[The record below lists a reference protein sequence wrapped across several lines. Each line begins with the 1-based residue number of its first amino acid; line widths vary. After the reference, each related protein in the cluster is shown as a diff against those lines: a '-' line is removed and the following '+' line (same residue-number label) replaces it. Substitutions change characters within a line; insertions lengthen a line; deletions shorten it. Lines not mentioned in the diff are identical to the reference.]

1 MKLIIKLL
9 IGIAAGI
16 GIGLSGVDWLI
27 RSLVTFTSIFGE
39 WINFVIPL
47 IILFF
52 IGSGIAS
59 IGKGSSKLVGATVG
73 TAYVSTITAGVLAFF
88 VAVAVMP
95 FVADGR
101 SAPEEGTAPE
111 AFFSFELAPL
121 MDILTALVLAFIF
134 GIAIAAL
141 KLDGL
146 KRVFDEGRTV
156 IERVIYTA
164 VIPVLPFYIAGVF
177 VDMAAEGTVLQT
189 LQVFGVVLAV
199 AVLTHWVW
207 LTIQYTIAGLA
218 TGQNPFALIKT
229 MLPAYVTALGTMS
242 SAATIPVTL
251 RQTKKNRVNDAVAN
265 FSVPLSATIHLS
277 GSVITIVSCAV
288 AVMAVLDGYTVP
300 GFFTML
306 PVILALGIIMV
317 AAPGVPGGAIF
328 AALGVL
334 TSMLG
339 FSEAAMGMMIALYFA
354 QDSFGTGANVTG
366 DGAIAVLM
374 DKLAGRT
381 PEDPA
386 AQAVPDERQAQ

>member
-1 MKLIIKLL
+1 MKLILKLL

-16 GIGLSGVDWLI
+16 LVGLSGIDWLI
-27 RSLVTFTSIFGE
+27 RSLITFTGIFGE

-73 TAYVSTITAGVLAFF
+73 TAYVSTITAGIMAFF
-88 VAVAVMP
+88 IAVAIMP
-95 FVADGR
+95 FVTSER
-101 SAPEEGTAPE
+101 QPPEEGAAPE
-111 AFFSFELAPL
+111 AFFSFELTPF

-134 GIAIAAL
+134 GITIAAL

-146 KRVFDEGRTV
+146 KTIFDEGKTV
-156 IERVIYTA
+156 IEKVIYIA
-164 VIPVLPFYIAGVF
+164 IIPVLPFYIAGIF
-177 VDMAAEGTVLQT
+177 ADMAAEGTVLET
-189 LQVFGVVLAV
+189 LQVFGIVLAV
-199 AVLTHWVW
+199 AIATHWIW
-207 LTIQYTIAGLA
+207 ITIQYTAAGLA
-218 TGQNPFALIKT
+218 TGQNPFVLIKT

-251 RQTKKNRVNDAVAN
+251 RQTKQNRVSEAVAN
-265 FSVPLSATIHLS
+265 FSIPLSATIHLS

-306 PVILALGIIMV
+306 PVILALGVIMV

-374 DKLAGRT
+374 DKFAERQT
-381 PEDPA
+381 PETPQMEA
-386 AQAVPDERQAQ
+386 HRKAE

>member
-1 MKLIIKLL
+1 MQLIIKLV
-9 IGIAAGI
+9 IGIIAGI
-16 GIGLSGVDWLI
+16 AIGLSGWEPII
-27 RSLVTFTSIFGE
+27 RGFVTFTSIFGE
-39 WINFVIPL
+39 WINFIIPL

-59 IGKGSSKLVGATVG
+59 IGQGSSKLVGATVG
-73 TAYVSTITAGVLAFF
+73 TAYLSTILAGTGAFF
-88 VAVAVMP
+88 LAAFIMP
-95 FVADGR
+95 FVTQERA
-101 SAPEEGTAPE
+101 APEEGIAPE
-111 AFFSFELAPL
+111 PFFSFELTPF

-134 GIAIAAL
+134 GIGIAAL
-141 KLDGL
+141 NSQAL
-146 KRVFDEGRTV
+146 KKIFDEGKNV
-156 IERVIYTA
+156 IEKVIYTA
-164 VIPVLPFYIAGVF
+164 IIPILPFYIAGIF
-177 VDMAAEGTVLQT
+177 VDMAAEGTVIET

-199 AVLTHWVW
+199 AIGGHWLW
-207 LTIQYTIAGLA
+207 LTIQFTVAGIL
-218 TGQNPFALIKT
+218 TGQNPFILLKT

-251 RQTKKNRVNDAVAN
+251 KQTKLNNVKDNIAN
-265 FSVPLSATIHLS
+265 FTIPLSATIHLS

-288 AVMAVLDGYTVP
+288 AVMSVLEGYSVP

-306 PVILALGIIMV
+306 PVILTLGVIMV

-366 DGAIAVLM
+366 DGAIAVLIN
-374 DKLAGRT
+374 KLSMKKANRN
-381 PEDPA
+381 EI
-386 AQAVPDERQAQ
+386 V

>member
-1 MKLIIKLL
+1 MKLILKLL
-9 IGIAAGI
+9 IGIAAGVVV
-16 GIGLSGVDWLI
+16 GLSGIDWLI
-27 RSLVTFTSIFGE
+27 RSLVTFTGMFGE

-73 TAYVSTITAGVLAFF
+73 TAYLSTITAGIMAFF
-88 VAVAVMP
+88 VAVAIMP
-95 FVADGR
+95 FVTSER
-101 SAPEEGTAPE
+101 QPPEEGAAPE
-111 AFFSFELAPL
+111 AFFSFELTPF

-146 KRVFDEGRTV
+146 KTVFDEGKSV
-156 IERVIYTA
+156 IEKVIYIA
-164 VIPVLPFYIAGVF
+164 IIPVLPFYIAGIF
-177 VDMAAEGTVLQT
+177 ADMAAEGTVLET
-189 LQVFGVVLAV
+189 LQVFGIVLAV
-199 AVLTHWVW
+199 AIATHWIW
-207 LTIQYTIAGLA
+207 ITLQYTAAGVA
-218 TGQNPFALIKT
+218 TGQNPFTLIKT

-251 RQTKKNRVNDAVAN
+251 RQTKQNRVSEAVAN
-265 FSVPLSATIHLS
+265 FSIPLSATIHLS

-300 GFFTML
+300 GFLTML
-306 PVILALGIIMV
+306 PVILALGVIMV

-334 TSMLG
+334 TTMLG
-339 FSEAAMGMMIALYFA
+339 FSEAAMGMMIVLYFA

-374 DKLAGRT
+374 DKVA
-381 PEDPA
+381 
-386 AQAVPDERQAQ
+386 ERQSPEAPQMEAQRKAE